1 MRPIRNIAI
10 FASGNGSIAQAIVE
24 YFNKLQTV
32 NVKMIFTNNPNAFVI
47 ERAKNLNIPVTIF
60 NRKEF
65 YETDKILN
73 ILKENDIFGIVLAGF
88 LWLVS
93 EKYLEAFSNK
103 ILNTHPALLPKYG
116 GKGMYGLKVH
126 EEVLRNRDTEHGMTV
141 HLVSSEYDRG
151 QIISQFKIKID
162 YDNQESVTAEN
173 LQSKVQV
180 LEKKFYA
187 EIIEKVFYYD
197 FLDNLLE
204 EKWQ

>member
-162 YDNQESVTAEN
+162 YAT
-173 LQSKVQV
+173 K
-180 LEKKFYA
+180 
-187 EIIEKVFYYD
+187 
-197 FLDNLLE
+197 NLLQQ
-204 EKWQ
+204 KICKVKFKCWKKNFMQK